1 MAKHSEYFVN
11 FRHKEDN
18 VTWWNDFNKLDDKDY
33 GTVKWVNG
41 KSHKIESWKFT
52 DNGKLKDEKGNIVNP
67 KSPAVQSVLYEE
79 VHFQK
84 AKAKLKKSGG
94 KLSHSEKVYLDSE
107 QAIFI
112 ANGLTTASQ
121 TASDDIKKNAELVK
135 EKASELFAK
144 TKVMPPG
151 ITDLSPEELA
161 DTYSEGGVREDT
173 IVTPIETFFDEKV
186 TNAQEITT
194 SYINLQKQIESGV
207 QKLLEE
213 DSKLAGE
220 FKEWSQY

>member
-1 MAKHSEYFVN
+1 M
-11 FRHKEDN
+11 
-18 VTWWNDFNKLDDKDY
+18 
-33 GTVKWVNG
+33 
-41 KSHKIESWKFT
+41 
-52 DNGKLKDEKGNIVNP
+52 
-67 KSPAVQSVLYEE
+67 
-79 VHFQK
+79 
-84 AKAKLKKSGG
+84 
-94 KLSHSEKVYLDSE
+94 
-107 QAIFI
+107 
-112 ANGLTTASQ
+112 ASQ
-121 TASDDIKKNAELVK
+121 TASDDIKKNAELAK

-161 DTYSEGGVREDT
+161 DAYSAGGVREDT

-194 SYINLQKQIESGV
+194 SYTNLQKQIESGV